1 MGRKFCLAVSNLNS
15 KIIMSF
21 LVSSRSVLLG
31 VHGDMQWVK
40 SLFEEEKPRSGS
52 KTQNILAHMKQSS
65 KEQGCGSS
73 FTFSWPRDSPSFLL
87 CLIFTSL
94 CLLIHFLRSVVH
106 IQLEPLPQRTES
118 INLNLDNGRIFFTNA
133 IRKIPGKIVITS
145 SCVLSQSLQLRYG
158 IICLRIPLDNVV
170 HIQLYGQ
177 EAKIS
182 CLKPST
188 GNYMI

>member
-65 KEQGCGSS
+65 KE
-73 FTFSWPRDSPSFLL
+73 
-87 CLIFTSL
+87 
-94 CLLIHFLRSVVH
+94 
-106 IQLEPLPQRTES
+106 
-118 INLNLDNGRIFFTNA
+118 
-133 IRKIPGKIVITS
+133 
-145 SCVLSQSLQLRYG
+145 
-158 IICLRIPLDNVV
+158 
-170 HIQLYGQ
+170 
-177 EAKIS
+177 
-182 CLKPST
+182 
-188 GNYMI
+188 